1 VVRHPAAGF
10 TFLCALALPISPALT
25 IGDISARF
33 VALRCS
39 LSIQMPRPGVV
50 AMKLL
55 AWPGVLQLFLRPFF
69 HQICPCTHSGSF
81 ITAHAAVDTL
91 FIIILIHLY
100 YERRSLTEATLLPVL
115 YTRRLLMHFY
125 CCLRP
130 KVAAAAAAGKR
141 ERTIHTHGLFFYYR
155 SLSSAS

>member
-1 VVRHPAAGF
+1 LQSDVVFRTVVRHPAAGF

-55 AWPGVLQLFLRPFF
+55 AWPGLLQLFF
-69 HQICPCTHSGSF
+69 
-81 ITAHAAVDTL
+81 
-91 FIIILIHLY
+91 
-100 YERRSLTEATLLPVL
+100 ATVFPPNLPL
-115 YTRRLLMHFY
+115 YTFR
-125 CCLRP
+125 
-130 KVAAAAAAGKR
+130 
-141 ERTIHTHGLFFYYR
+141 
-155 SLSSAS
+155 